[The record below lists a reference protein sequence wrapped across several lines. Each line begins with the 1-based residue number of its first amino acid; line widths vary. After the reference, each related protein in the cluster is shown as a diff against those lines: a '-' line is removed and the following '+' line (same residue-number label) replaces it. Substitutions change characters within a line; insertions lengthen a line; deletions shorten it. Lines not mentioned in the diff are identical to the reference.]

1 MNIRHLTMAA
11 LAAAALSPVPALAD
25 RPANLAGTTWTVQ
38 INRDSEQL
46 VIQTQ
51 GGPGAPGAATCRV
64 INGTLGIAPVRGW
77 YCPGSGRVH
86 FEHRN
91 IDSKLTMRSFT
102 GSVSEEVVGQ
112 PLYMAGTVM
121 VNNSVFDDLG
131 EYNFSAV
138 R

>member
-1 MNIRHLTMAA
+1 MKIRSMLMPTVLLA
-11 LAAAALSPVPALAD
+11 LLAHGNAFAD

-64 INGTLGIAPVRGW
+64 LNGTLGIAPVRGW
-77 YCPGSGRVH
+77 YCPATGRIH

-91 IDSKLTMRSFT
+91 LDSRLTMRSFT

-112 PLYMAGTVM
+112 PLYMAGTVL
-121 VNNSVFDDLG
+121 VNNAVFDELG

>member
-1 MNIRHLTMAA
+1 MKIRSMLIPAA
-11 LAAAALSPVPALAD
+11 LAAILAHGNALAD

-46 VIQTQ
+46 VFLTQ

-64 INGTLGIAPVRGW
+64 LNGTLGIAPVRGW
-77 YCPGSGRVH
+77 YCPGTGRIH

-91 IDSKLTMRSFT
+91 LDSRLTMRSFT
-102 GSVSEEVVGQ
+102 GSVSEEVAGQ
-112 PLYMAGTVM
+112 PLYMAGTVL
-121 VNNSVFDDLG
+121 VNNAVFDELG